1 MSRNTTPFREKHFNV
16 YRFIET
22 RQKGL
27 GQLHRLQI
35 DLLKSWRAAKASGD
49 EELADSLLPELLLTV
64 NAISGGLRTTG

>member
-1 MSRNTTPFREKHFNV
+1 
-16 YRFIET
+16 
-22 RQKGL
+22 
-27 GQLHRLQI
+27 LQI